1 MRSADRRA
9 APPAR
14 PRRFRAAGGG
24 GVAHAFQEMHGVW
37 WSAAERLGVVW
48 LVVAGSRSKPAT
60 RLTCTCTI
68 HVLTPVAG
76 AQVGAAGDS

>member
-14 PRRFRAAGGG
+14 PRRSRAAGGG
-24 GVAHAFQEMHGVW
+24 GVAHASQGMHGVW

-48 LVVAGSRSKPAT
+48 LVVAGSQSKPAT
-60 RLTCTCTI
+60 RLTYVSLFL
-68 HVLTPVAG
+68 HALRHPLRVLV
-76 AQVGAAGDS
+76 